1 MEMDELDYN
10 RYNEYSV
17 NSNNIRS
24 LTFKD
29 VSGWRY
35 VWLGVEISLAK
46 YAHDTKHSTWAIIFG
61 LLSLG
66 TAGSI
71 IEDIVKH

>member
-1 MEMDELDYN
+1 MYN
-10 RYNEYSV
+10 NL
-17 NSNNIRS
+17 NSNSNSNPNIQS

-29 VSGWRY
+29 VGAMRY
-35 VWLGVEISLAK
+35 IWLGVEISLAK

-61 LLSLG
+61 LLSIG

-71 IEDIVKH
+71 IEDIRRP